1 MVGPVGG
8 GFVAAEELVDVFA
21 GGFLEREGEA
31 AVLVHEFELIFEGIG
46 VDYGDFEV
54 EEGDFDGVDAHH
66 LPHIEGEESDEVFF
80 GFIDGVVAVEVAVE
94 VGVVGL
100 FVLVVDDDLGGAKA
114 VDHFGGFHVAFAF
127 GGGGSEGFGSVRAG
141 GVGLGGGAGLGVGLV
156 RHLVGDLLR
165 PILSGMGA
173 RVVLRNFRYVADSRG
188 ERIFFLAELAIRE
201 DESSPLVWRVTVS
214 K

>member
-1 MVGPVGG
+1 MVGAFRG
-8 GFVAAEELVDVFA
+8 GFVAAEEFVDVFA
-21 GGFLEREGEA
+21 GGFLESEGEA

-46 VDYGDFEV
+46 VNDGDFEV
-54 EEGDFDGVDAHH
+54 EEGDFNGIDAHD
-66 LPHIEGEESDEVFF
+66 LPHVEGKESDQVFF
-80 GFIDGVVAVEVAVE
+80 GFVDGVVAVEVAVE

-100 FVLVVDDDLGGAKA
+100 FVLIVDEDLGGAEA

-165 PILSGMGA
+165 PTLSGMGA
-173 RVVLRNFRYVADSRG
+173 RVVRGSFAYVVDLVG
-188 ERIFFLAELAIRE
+188 EKIAFLAELGDSETQIHPA
-201 DESSPLVWRVTVS
+201 
-214 K
+214 